1 MAETQP
7 MEIDTDTTEQEILL
21 AATNHDLESLR
32 RLLRTPN
39 GSANVTDSDTGM
51 TPLHAAIAACE
62 PDDETAQEQKD
73 MDADE
78 AATLNTIALEEEEAL
93 KTVKY
98 LLENGAI
105 WNDLDDN
112 NETPGCLAL
121 RLGLKKCYEAMV
133 EAGVRAELLLN
144 RLDEFE
150 LLTGA
155 NDDDD
160 EDEEDF
166 DIEAE
171 GFEIIQNENGDEVL
185 QESMVEVDESV
196 PELVQA
202 DGTVPGTAQV
212 EDSVPE
218 LVQVDENGQ
227 ETKVD
232 VNSEDYLASALT
244 FQGDRLLDADK
255 NGVMMAW
262 ETDIM
267 QKTVDRLVPE
277 SGLRVLNVGHGMGI
291 IDGIFQAKNVAVHH
305 IIEAHPDVLA
315 RMRKDGWYEKP
326 GVTVHEGRWQD
337 IVPKL
342 VEQNQ
347 VFDGIYFDTF
357 AEEYK
362 ALKDFFS
369 EYVIGLLDPEGRFGF
384 FNGLGADR
392 QICYDVYTRVSSI
405 SLTMYRVDRLLIRNR
420 LSRWTS
426 SMLVLTLSLKTST
439 FPTWKKRASGK
450 VCAAATGRSTTTVCP
465 PASSSVEEL
474 IQPKFLRICGVRG

>member
-1 MAETQP
+1 MADIQA
-7 MEIDTDTTEQEILL
+7 MDIDTDTTEQEILL
-21 AATNHDLESLR
+21 AATNHDLDSLR
-32 RLLRTPN
+32 RLLRTPK
-39 GSANVTDSDTGM
+39 GSANVVDSDTGM

-62 PDDETAQEQKD
+62 PDDDTAQDKKG
-73 MDADE
+73 MDIDE
-78 AATLNTIALEEEEAL
+78 AATLNDSALEEDEAL

-133 EAGVRAELLLN
+133 EAGVRAELLLS
-144 RLDEFE
+144 RLDGFE
-150 LLTGA
+150 MLA
-155 NDDDD
+155 QYEDDS
-160 EDEEDF
+160 EE
-166 DIEAE
+166 EEEE
-171 GFEIIQNENGDEVL
+171 GFEIIETENGDSL
-185 QESMVEVDESV
+185 QASMVEVEESA
-196 PELVQA
+196 PELVGP
-202 DGTVPGTAQV
+202 DGTVPGT
-212 EDSVPE
+212 DSVPE

-232 VNSEDYLASALT
+232 VNSEDYLASELT
-244 FQGDRLLDADK
+244 FKGDRLLDADK
-255 NGVMMAW
+255 NGVMMSW

-267 QKTVDRLVPE
+267 QKTVDRLCPE
-277 SGLRVLNVGHGMGI
+277 PGLRVLNVGHGMGI
-291 IDGIFQAKNVAVHH
+291 IDGIFQDKKVAVHH

-326 GVTVHEGRWQD
+326 GVVIHEGRWQD
-337 IVPKL
+337 VVPQL

-362 ALKDFFS
+362 ALKEFFT

-392 QICYDVYTRVSSI
+392 QVCYDVYTRVVEMD
-405 SLTMYRVDRLLIRNR
+405 LFDAGMDTEFEDIRIPD
-420 LSRWTS
+420 LDEQGEW
-426 SMLVLTLSLKTST
+426 
-439 FPTWKKRASGK
+439 
-450 VCAAATGRSTTTVCP
+450 
-465 PASSSVEEL
+465 E
-474 IQPKFLRICGVRG
+474 GVRRRYWALDNYRMPTCKFVG